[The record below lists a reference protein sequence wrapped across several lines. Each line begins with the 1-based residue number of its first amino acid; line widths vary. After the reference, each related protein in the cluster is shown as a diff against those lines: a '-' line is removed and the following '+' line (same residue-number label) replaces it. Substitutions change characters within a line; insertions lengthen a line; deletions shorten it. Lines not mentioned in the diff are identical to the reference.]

1 MKNIKK
7 PTYNLPQNLGYMFRT
22 TWRVSRFLL
31 VVFFGVE
38 LLTLL
43 ISLLELYGVPA
54 ILQKVE
60 NAAPLSALLTTI
72 IGFTV
77 TLVAFA
83 SIRSYLDATQWPS
96 TQRLLDYFCIEINEK
111 ACVTSYPNTLD
122 DAYLQ
127 QWEQGN
133 RALYDSQQAP
143 VKMISES
150 ARLTAALAGFVL
162 YLLVLTGLQPL
173 LLGVILVTAVVNFFV
188 SRKVNQWGYRHREEP
203 AAYRRRIHFAVNSA
217 MGNEMPKDIRIFHMQ
232 PWITDIWNGALRLL
246 EGFYA
251 RQERHYLMGNL
262 LDVLL
267 SFARNGI
274 AYIYLIHTALTQGLP
289 ASEFLLYF
297 SAVGGFTNWITSIL
311 DSVMNLYQRSLDMTQ
326 LRDYLQWPE
335 PFRFSGGKPIP
346 ACDTYELKLED
357 VSYRYP
363 EASKDTISHMDLTV
377 SSGEKLAIV
386 GLNGAGKTTL
396 VKLLCGFL
404 DPTQGRILLNGQDIR
419 DFDRQKYYELF
430 AAVFQEFSVL
440 EDSIAVNVAQS
451 ETNIDCKKAA
461 HCLELA
467 GMAETIRAL
476 PKGMDTNLG
485 KIVHDDGI
493 QLSGGQMQRLMLARA
508 LYKNAPILMLD
519 EPTAALDPIAENDIY
534 LRYNDMAAGRTSVF
548 ISHRLASTRF
558 CDRILFLEHG
568 RIAEEGSHQAL
579 MALGGG
585 YAQLFE
591 VQSKYYRE
599 GGNDHEE

>member
-1 MKNIKK
+1 MNKIKK
-7 PTYNLPQNLGYMFRT
+7 SSYNLPQNLDYTFRT

-31 VVFFGVE
+31 VVCFGGE
-38 LLTLL
+38 LMSLL
-43 ISLLELYGVPA
+43 LSLLELYGVPA

-60 NAAPLSALLTTI
+60 DAAPISALLTTI
-72 IGFTV
+72 AVFV
-77 TLVAFA
+77 AALLALATL
-83 SIRSYLDATQWPS
+83 RSYLDATQWPS
-96 TQRLLDYFCIEINEK
+96 IQRLLDYFCIEINEK

-122 DAYLQ
+122 TAYLQ
-127 QWEQGN
+127 QQEQGN

-143 VKMISES
+143 VKLISES
-150 ARLTAALAGFVL
+150 ARLTAALAGFAL
-162 YLLVLTGLQPL
+162 YLVVLTGLQPL
-173 LLGVILVTAVVNFFV
+173 LLGVILLTTVVNFFV
-188 SRKVNQWGYRHREEP
+188 SRRVNQWGYRHREEP
-203 AAYRRRIHFAVNSA
+203 AAYCRKLHFAVNSV
-217 MGNEMPKDIRIFHMQ
+217 MGNEMAKDIRLFHMQ
-232 PWITDIWNGALRLL
+232 PWITDIWNGTLRLL
-246 EGFYA
+246 EAFYT
-251 RQERHYLMGNL
+251 RQERHYLLGNL

-274 AYIYLIHTALTQGLP
+274 AYIYLIHTALTHGMP

-311 DSVMNLYQRSLDMTQ
+311 DSVMNLYRSSLSMTQ
-326 LRDYLQWPE
+326 LRNYLQWPE

-346 ACDTYELKLED
+346 VCDTYELKLEN

-363 EASKDTISHMDLTV
+363 KSDRDTISHMDLTIRP
-377 SSGEKLAIV
+377 GEKLAIV

-404 DPTQGRILLNGQDIR
+404 DPTQGRVLLNGQDIR
-419 DFDRQKYYELF
+419 DFDRQKYYALF

-440 EDSIAVNVAQS
+440 QDSIAANVAQS
-451 ETNIDCKKAA
+451 GSNFRREEVMR
-461 HCLELA
+461 CLELA
-467 GMAETIRAL
+467 GMAETVGEL
-476 PKGMDTNLG
+476 PKGIDTNLG

-508 LYKNAPILMLD
+508 LYKNAPMLILD

-568 RIAEEGSHQAL
+568 HIAEEGSHQVL

-585 YAQLFE
+585 YARLFE
-591 VQSKYYRE
+591 VQSRYYRE